1 MGSLD
6 PGPSPPPAVWG
17 KGGSGP
23 REAVS
28 CSSRPVTQSGWGPS
42 SLPMSLVPDLGFGG
56 GQASTPF
63 GLCWKL
69 APPASHVSGAGW
81 DPCSWQPWP
90 GVPPSVGE
98 PGPPACQK
106 FTWAALAS
114 VAQHVPS
121 LLRLLR
127 EQWIRAKYERQE
139 FAHPERQEPYSA
151 GEAARSWAS
160 APAPQ
165 SWSRAPRNLGGRFSV
180 WACVRP
186 PALNT
191 GWLTWPQGP
200 YSCSQLRPEP
210 A

>member
-1 MGSLD
+1 M
-6 PGPSPPPAVWG
+6 
-17 KGGSGP
+17 
-23 REAVS
+23 
-28 CSSRPVTQSGWGPS
+28 TQSGRGPS

-56 GQASTPF
+56 GQASAPF

-81 DPCSWQPWP
+81 NPCSWQPWP

-114 VAQHVPS
+114 VTQHVPS

-160 APAPQ
+160 APAPH
-165 SWSRAPRNLGGRFSV
+165 
-180 WACVRP
+180 P
-186 PALNT
+186 PELE
-191 GWLTWPQGP
+191 QGP
-200 YSCSQLRPEP
+200 EESGRPLQCLGPCPSTGPQHRLADLAARALQLLTAPP
-210 A
+210 